1 MSALDALRDK
11 LGLGTNEEVRAKILK
26 AEFEEAQK
34 RSNLKKYTE
43 EYESNR
49 NKISEL
55 TKKTEQE
62 KSQLGIKTNK
72 EIADNTISSLLN
84 DSRYLTKPTNNKLYT
99 QNVYETAEK
108 ELKEN
113 TKKANDYQTKSNT
126 YKELTQL
133 KNDNQ
138 LTKYLKDSAEVSLDD
153 TSFLDKIN
161 IFSQYLSGLENATAT
176 PSYSDENGNRIA
188 LPSKNQLKAQKV
200 SQESGFG
207 YKALQSAMQ
216 SIGQMTPAM
225 VARLTGVPGLAE
237 AVSFTTSLN
246 SATNQKLLEGYSQ
259 EDSLKYGVL
268 NATLEVGLGRLIGG
282 TSKIFKNEG
291 VGYFVSHLTAE
302 EIEELMQ
309 TALDPINEHITL
321 GEHDNIQDALSNV
334 SGDDLALTA
343 LSTLI
348 SMGIT
353 EGPTALQ
360 ISNLQKNVDKVNKEY
375 GTDFKIKTTEN
386 SVAEVINDNDINKQ
400 SNVEDSTNINNNLT
414 NNNITENI
422 TNEVNKI
429 ENQIANNEV
438 SQEIAT
444 KSLNEL
450 KNDLKVL
457 KTWQESQKVKEN
469 NNINKEQVKVIDDL
483 VNKVEN
489 LEKQVSGKEV
499 KLPTATNQNNI
510 NLPINTNQINIQN
523 QGLDNSSFNLK
534 QNQLEIIQK
543 NNPMTDD
550 YHVGIRNVNDIK
562 TWEEVLQLD
571 DDIEGQ
577 FAWGDYARD
586 DAEQALKEGKIK
598 IYSSNPIEQGTFVST
613 SYIQAEEYAGG
624 RGSKVYEKIVPL
636 NEVAWINGDEGQY
649 AKVDNIPIKQ
659 TKGNIPINKELLNK
673 YSTVRKIFDNE
684 SNNYNGNVKVKSNVS
699 ELAGIDT
706 SNLSSKEMKKY
717 AKEIFK
723 KYNSTNVF
731 TNNDNKITVTSGG
744 IEESINKIFSS
755 KTQRNL
761 LKEHLLV
768 FSDLGDIIEH
778 ATLVNQSNETKNR
791 NDINLW
797 NYYFDGLEINNKK
810 YSLEFDVRSMQDG
823 TNQYRVQRLEQKKS
837 ISQLGA
843 SVNNTNTDRAFETSI
858 TDNIIANNNKNVKLP
873 PAISNNNMQN
883 SENNTVKLP
892 KVSNPL
898 EISKLTKEDANT
910 TPPLP
915 KRTYQ
920 KGDGE
925 SSFYNNITEKSEF
938 LNEDLREIMKDEEN
952 IEYYQE
958 ITNKDTLEKA
968 YEKLQEGGM
977 EETAKWFNKDVEK
990 GKITAVD
997 VAEGW
1002 ILLKQYQD
1010 AGDYQSAVEVAKKMR
1025 DIGTKAGQTVQA
1037 FNILNRLT
1045 PEGMVYYAQSEL
1057 SEAYNKMVKN
1067 KTKKWIDQNMS
1078 KFDLTPQEVQ
1088 FIMDTM
1094 NEVKDMQDGY
1104 EKRVKLAEIQKVL
1117 TDKLP
1122 PEKGAGI
1129 KAWMRIS
1136 MLFNPKTQVRNVMG
1150 NAIIAPV
1157 NYFSDMFS
1165 SVVDK
1170 QIAKKT
1176 GIRTTGTTKIGKYL
1190 KGGKKGLYESYNDFK
1205 KGINTRNMQGNRFEV
1220 TEGKSFNDNNIVGK
1234 KLNQVD
1240 NLLSFVL
1247 DAGDRIFYEATFTN
1261 SINNQLTLNNTT
1273 EVTPEMIDIATNEA
1287 LQRTWQDNNEYTKA
1301 VLGIRRLLNKA
1312 NIKGYGLG
1320 DILIPFAKTP
1330 ANLTKAIVD
1339 YSPVGLA
1346 KTLTVDAKNL
1356 KNSLENG
1363 QYTPQLQHRFVQ
1375 NLGKGFAGTL
1385 LYVVGYALAN
1395 AGIISG
1401 ENDEDKDVSNFMR
1414 NSVGMNSYSIKIGNK
1429 SFSYDWAQPIAA
1441 PLAIMANYT
1450 KQSKEN
1456 PDATMIDKG
1465 INVLNSGFD
1474 VLLEQSFM
1482 NTINEVL
1489 NGSGTTVENLQ
1500 NAILELPSRAV
1511 PTFLKQIADMVDP
1524 TTRTSFEYDKPLKSA
1539 MNKVVVKVPFLSKT
1553 LEPSVDT
1560 LGNEIQK
1567 YGGKNNLFN
1576 VFLNPSNISKGELTT
1591 TGAEIYRLY
1600 EATGDATIM
1609 PRVAPYYINSK
1620 GEKIILTNKEKTE
1633 FQKISGN
1640 IIEENVEALLKD
1652 SNYQNISDIDKA
1664 SVINQLVNYSYNKAR
1679 KDVLGLEMSQTY
1691 NRINKFTAVGGTPA
1705 QFYATKDTIAS
1716 FKGDNKKNNIINY
1729 INSQPMTIEQ
1739 KAQLIR
1745 MEYPSFDSYNTN
1757 IINYINNQN
1766 ITMEEKIELL
1776 ELLGFEVKN
1785 GKVYWK

>member
-1 MSALDALRDK
+1 MSALDDLRDK
-11 LGLGTNEEVRAKILK
+11 LGLEDNEYYRKKALELEGQKTKNNKKENNNFLNFKSSYFNDGYQFGDVSKTIGTTGINALNLLGKSTLKAVENIAVDTPMALTGLVLSKLDALDGKVDKQENLDKLKKIISTDLVDKYITKESNEKYKEGLSSLEDASLVKKDNIAGQIVQGIGGMVPSILTGGSDKIGKVSSYLTLGARSFGSASEEALANGAQIDEATLYGILNTAVEIGSEMVTGGIPGTNTNGWLDKLTDKEISKISSKIVKKIAKSGYSFVGE
-26 AEFEEAQK
+26 ASEEALAEILNPIIK
-34 RSNLKKYTE
+34 NMSYTE
-43 EYESNR
+43 GETIDWNAVVESA
-49 NKISEL
+49 IV
-55 TKKTEQE
+55 
-62 KSQLGIKTNK
+62 G
-72 EIADNTISSLLN
+72 
-84 DSRYLTKPTNNKLYT
+84 
-99 QNVYETAEK
+99 
-108 ELKEN
+108 
-113 TKKANDYQTKSNT
+113 
-126 YKELTQL
+126 
-133 KNDNQ
+133 
-138 LTKYLKDSAEVSLDD
+138 
-153 TSFLDKIN
+153 
-161 IFSQYLSGLENATAT
+161 G
-176 PSYSDENGNRIA
+176 
-188 LPSKNQLKAQKV
+188 
-200 SQESGFG
+200 
-207 YKALQSAMQ
+207 
-216 SIGQMTPAM
+216 
-225 VARLTGVPGLAE
+225 LTG
-237 AVSFTTSLN
+237 
-246 SATNQKLLEGYSQ
+246 QI
-259 EDSLKYGVL
+259 L
-268 NATLEVGLGRLIGG
+268 NAP
-282 TSKIFKNEG
+282 SDF
-291 VGYFVSHLTAE
+291 SS
-302 EIEELMQ
+302 Q
-309 TALDPINEHITL
+309 TI
-321 GEHDNIQDALSNV
+321 DNY
-334 SGDDLALTA
+334 SGQ
-343 LSTLI
+343 I
-348 SMGIT
+348 
-353 EGPTALQ
+353 
-360 ISNLQKNVDKVNKEY
+360 ISNNNQITNVNE
-375 GTDFKIKTTEN
+375 
-386 SVAEVINDNDINKQ
+386 Q
-400 SNVEDSTNINNNLT
+400 SNNNQIGSNNQQNT
-414 NNNITENI
+414 NNITENI
-422 TNEVNKI
+422 TTEVNKV
-429 ENQIANNEV
+429 ETQIANNEI
-438 SQEIAT
+438 SQELAT
-444 KSLNEL
+444 KSLSEL
-450 KNDLKVL
+450 KNDLNIL
-457 KTWQESQKVKEN
+457 KTWQESQKVKETN
-469 NNINKEQVKVIDDL
+469 AINKEQVKVIDDL

-499 KLPTATNQNNI
+499 KLPTTTNQDNI

-523 QGLDNSSFNLK
+523 QELDNSSFNLK

-543 NNPMTDD
+543 NNSMTDD

-577 FAWGDYARD
+577 FAWGDYTRD

-598 IYSSNPIEQGTFVST
+598 IYSGDPIKQGSFVST

-624 RGSKVYEKIVPL
+624 RGNKVYEKIVPL

-649 AKVDNIPIKQ
+649 AKVNNIPIKQ
-659 TKGNIPINKELLNK
+659 TKGNIPINKDLLNK
-673 YSTVRKIFDNE
+673 YNSVKEIFNNE
-684 SNNYNGNVKVKSNVS
+684 SNNYDGNVKVKNDII
-699 ELAGIDT
+699 ELHGVDID
-706 SNLSSKEMKKY
+706 NLSSNETKKY

-731 TNNDNKITVTSGG
+731 INNNNKITVTLGG
-744 IEESINKIFSS
+744 IEESINKIFAS

-778 ATLVNQSNETKNR
+778 ATLVNQNR
-791 NDINLW
+791 EIKDRNNINLW
-797 NYYFDGLEINNKK
+797 NYYFDGLTINDKK

-858 TDNIIANNNKNVKLP
+858 TDNIIANNNENVKLP
-873 PAISNNNMQN
+873 PAISNNSMQN
-883 SENNTVKLP
+883 NENNTIKLP
-892 KVSNPL
+892 KTENPL

-910 TPPLP
+910 TPLLP

-925 SSFYNNITEKSEF
+925 SSFYSNITEKSKF
-938 LNEDLREIMKDEEN
+938 LNKDLREMMKDEEN
-952 IEYYQE
+952 IQYYQE

-990 GKITAVD
+990 GSISEVD

-1010 AGDYQSAVEVAKKMR
+1010 AKDYQSAVEVAKKMR

-1037 FNILNRLT
+1037 FNIMNRLT

-1067 KTKKWIDQNMS
+1067 KTKKWIDQNIN
-1078 KFDLTPQEVQ
+1078 KFDLNPNEVK

-1122 PEKGAGI
+1122 PENGAGI

-1165 SVVDK
+1165 SAVDK

-1176 GIRTTGTTKIGKYL
+1176 GIRTTGTTKLGTYL

-1220 TEGKSFNDNNIVGK
+1220 TEGKSFNDNNIIGK

-1240 NLLSFVL
+1240 NLLSFAL
-1247 DAGDRIFYEATFTN
+1247 DAGDRFFYEATFTN
-1261 SINNQLTLNNTT
+1261 SINNQLELNNTT
-1273 EVTPEMIDIATNEA
+1273 EVTPEMLDIATNEA

-1312 NIKGYGLG
+1312 NVKGYGLG
-1320 DILIPFAKTP
+1320 DVLIPFAKTP

-1339 YSPVGLA
+1339 YSPAGLL
-1346 KTLTVDAKNL
+1346 KTLAVDAKNL

-1363 QYTPQLQHRFVQ
+1363 QYTPQLQHKFVQ
-1375 NLGKGFAGTL
+1375 NLGKGFAGSF
-1385 LYVVGYALAN
+1385 LYILGYALAN

-1401 ENDEDKDVSNFMR
+1401 ENDEDKDVSNFMK
-1414 NSVGMNSYSIKIGNK
+1414 NSLGMNSYSIKVGNK

-1441 PLAIMANYT
+1441 PFAIMANYT

-1456 PDATMIDKG
+1456 PDATMLDKG

-1482 NTINEVL
+1482 NTINDVL
-1489 NGSGTTVENLQ
+1489 NGNGTTVENLE

-1524 TTRTSFEYDKPLKSA
+1524 VTRTSFEYDKPLKSA
-1539 MNKVVVKVPFLSKT
+1539 MNKVVAKVPFLSKT

-1576 VFLNPSNISKGELTT
+1576 VFLNPSNINKGELTVA
-1591 TGAEIYRLY
+1591 GEEIYRLY
-1600 EATGDATIM
+1600 QKTGDATIM
-1609 PRVAPYYINSK
+1609 PRVAPYYINTN

-1640 IIEENVEALLKD
+1640 IIEENIKALLND
-1652 SNYQNISDIDKA
+1652 FNYQNMSDIDKA
-1664 SVINQLVNYSYNKAR
+1664 SVVNELVNYSYNKAR

-1691 NRINKFTAVGGTPA
+1691 NRINKFIAVGGTPA

-1745 MEYPSFDSYNTN
+1745 MEYPSYTSYNSN
-1757 IINYINNQN
+1757 IVNYINSQN
-1766 ITMEEKIELL
+1766 MTIAEKIEIL
-1776 ELLGFEVKN
+1776 ELLGFEIRN
-1785 GKVYWK
+1785 GKVYW